1 MSGELREI
9 IETHQ
14 ANEPFMYMLLDRMRQ
29 DCNYFLGSGSR
40 EANKETKLWSGSV
53 EGIIEDMKAL
63 FLNFEEAE
71 RPEWIDMETIEDY
84 ERKMKGSK

>member
-14 ANEPFMYMLLDRMRQ
+14 ANEPFMYMLLDRMKQ
-29 DCNYFLGSGSR
+29 DCNYYLGSGSS
-40 EANKETKLWSGSV
+40 EVNKSDKLWSGSS

-63 FLNFEEAE
+63 YNNFKAE
-71 RPEWIDMETIEDY
+71 DRPEWISLEMIEDY
-84 ERKMKGSK
+84 ERKMRGEA